1 MKRFGK
7 FKKGAAS
14 FYIVAISTLIL
25 VIIAASFAAVII
37 SEVTRTSNDDLA
49 QSAYDSALAGIEDAK
64 LAYYNYQ
71 NCKNGATY
79 SDGAGFTC
87 TELTEWVEKGKLPG
101 GINECDMVAKT
112 LGRVERDASVDEGVL
127 VQESVNNNMQQYY
140 TCVTMT
146 NETKDVLG
154 YVTETNP
161 AYTVRVKFADGVS
174 TNAIKKVR
182 VSWHS
187 DEDGSQKEFQ
197 YENFVDNGI
206 FGDQVAKPAVIS
218 VGMVQ
223 TSGTFGLSDFDVT
236 QGDRTD
242 RGTVYL
248 VPVGVTDDISEET
261 AKHIASGKEK
271 NTENKSN
278 TYDGAWDGGKNI
290 IKNTVNG
297 INNGF
302 LKSNDKTVKNL
313 PYAVFCNKEGNDFAC
328 SAEIEIPGP
337 VVGENSEDVR
347 SEETF
352 IFAITLPY
360 GGPSTHF
367 SLEFFC
373 GDNEVCS
380 SETIAGGAEEET
392 VSSNRA
398 ILDGVQ
404 VKIDST
410 GRANDL
416 YRRVETRLQP
426 GEVPFPYPLYAI
438 QVLGDNNDDS
448 LIQKDLSPISEWNF

>member
-71 NCKNGATY
+71 NCKMNENSAANCG
-79 SDGAGFTC
+79 DIMG
-87 TELTEWVEKGKLPG
+87 WVE
-101 GINECDMVAKT
+101 NDTDDCDMVAKT
-112 LGRVERDASVDEGVL
+112 LGRTKEIIAGETLGVL
-127 VQESVNNNMQQYY
+127 VQESVNNDMQQYY
-140 TCVTMT
+140 TCVTMK
-146 NETKDVLG
+146 NKTKDVLG

-161 AYTVRVKFADGVS
+161 AYTVRVKFDGVP
-174 TNAIKKVR
+174 TNNIKTVK

-187 DEDGSQKEFQ
+187 DEDGSSNEFR
-197 YENFVDNGI
+197 YENFDGEGI
-206 FGDQVAKPAVIS
+206 FGDQLVMPAVIS

-223 TSGTFGLSDFDVT
+223 TSKLFQLSDFDVT
-236 QGDRTD
+236 KGDRTD

-261 AKHIASGKEK
+261 AKHIASGKKPNVEEDSDKYEGSWNGDK
-271 NTENKSN
+271 NVIRN
-278 TYDGAWDGGKNI
+278 TIDG
-290 IKNTVNG
+290 V
-297 INNGF
+297 NNGF
-302 LKSNDKTVKNL
+302 LKSNDKTAKNL
-313 PYAVFCNKEGNDFAC
+313 PYAVYCNKEGNDFAC
-328 SAEIEIPGP
+328 SAEIEIPRP

-380 SETIAGGAEEET
+380 SETIAGGTEEET

-426 GEVPFPYPLYAI
+426 GEVAFPYPLYAI
-438 QVLGDNNDDS
+438 QVLGDNNDNS

>member
-1 MKRFGK
+1 MKRSGK

-79 SDGAGFTC
+79 SGVGFTC
-87 TELTEWVEKGKLPG
+87 AELIDWVENGGMPE

-112 LGRVERDASVDEGVL
+112 LGRDTAENEGVL
-127 VQESVNNNMQQYY
+127 VQETVTNNMQQYY

-146 NETKDVLG
+146 NKTKDVLG

-161 AYTVRVKFADGVS
+161 AYTVRVKFDGVP
-174 TNAIKKVR
+174 TNNIKTVK

-187 DEDGSQKEFQ
+187 DEDGSSNEFR
-197 YENFVDNGI
+197 YENFDGEGI
-206 FGDQVAKPAVIS
+206 FGDQLVMPAVIS

-223 TSGTFGLSDFDVT
+223 TSKNFNLSDFDMT
-236 QGDRTD
+236 QGSETD

-248 VPVGVTDDISEET
+248 VPTGQSDLLAVDGKYNVSWNGSENVIST
-261 AKHIASGKEK
+261 SGL
-271 NTENKSN
+271 
-278 TYDGAWDGGKNI
+278 
-290 IKNTVNG
+290 
-297 INNGF
+297 
-302 LKSNDKTVKNL
+302 LKSNDKTTKNL
-313 PYAVFCNKEGNDFAC
+313 PYAVYCNDEGTDYAC
-328 SAEIEIPGP
+328 SAEIDIPSP
-337 VVGENSEDVR
+337 VGGGDR

-373 GDNEVCS
+373 AENTVCS
-380 SETIAGGAEEET
+380 SETIINEET
-392 VSSNRA
+392 GESEESSTSNRA

-426 GEVPFPYPLYAI
+426 GEVAFPYPLYAI
-438 QVLGDNNDDS
+438 QVLGNDNSDS
-448 LIQKDLSPISEWNF
+448 LIKKDLSPTSEWNF